1 MGSTSSMAG
10 RMVALNSALFMNQP
24 VVLYGALAALCFGL
38 VSPAVA
44 QSYVNFEGKQTR
56 PVCLSP
62 DGTRLFAVNTPDA
75 RLSVFDVTHPLS
87 PSLVAEI
94 PVGVEPV
101 SVNPRNNDEVW
112 VVNEVS
118 DSVSIVSVSTGTV
131 VDTLY
136 VKDEPADVVFAGGK
150 AFISAARKNQIAVFD
165 ATSRSLLTNIAVFG
179 ENPRCLVVNSNGTKV
194 YAAFAL
200 SGNHTTLI
208 PEEDIPGVPVAP
220 LQITNGVPAMNPSL
234 PPPPRA
240 GLIVDATNAT
250 WYPSYIKYN
259 MPDNDVVEIDV
270 ASMTVN
276 RYFSRVGTI
285 NLGLAV
291 QPGSGDLFVANSDA
305 RNLTHFE
312 PALRGFFV
320 TNRVSRV
327 NIGSGALTHSDLNA
341 GYNPSGFTL
350 LQKTNALAQPTAIVF
365 ETNGASF
372 YLAAFGSD
380 RIARVDAASGAVLTR
395 IELCPTAV
403 GSAADARTK
412 RGPRG
417 LALNSG
423 AALYVLNRIANTLSV
438 VELPTHLVVKE
449 IPVGSYDPT
458 TTVIRQGRGFL
469 YDAKL
474 SGNGTVSCASCH
486 IDAEMDLIAWD
497 LGDPTGQM
505 VTNPA
510 VFQLS
515 PGGVPNFLT
524 NVNETFHPMKGP
536 LTTQT
541 LRGLNAMEPLHWRGD
556 RTNFTHFNGAFD
568 SLLGGAA
575 LPGADMNAY
584 RDFINTVVFQPNPN
598 QNLDRSFPTNFGGAN
613 AALGRTLFITNLYQ
627 PSQGLACNT
636 CHALPTGS
644 DRLIDPDQVLPG
656 SQGFKVAQLRN
667 IYQKTGLNRTRGTPA
682 TGTNSIGG
690 FGFQHDGK
698 FEDLFAFLSQSVF
711 GAFASDSARK
721 SNVQA
726 FVLCFDTGMAP
737 AVGYSRTLTVANVT
751 STSSTNDWNLLEAQ
765 AAAGTN
771 LDLIVKGTID
781 GRRRGLLYQ
790 PGLNTYKLD
799 STNNATFTRTQLRA
813 KIQAGDVLTLIGV
826 PPGSGQRMGIDRN
839 ANGVLDAD
847 EPLPKLQ
854 VAQTGGSTVVSWPF
868 TTAGVLEETA
878 SLSSPSWTNSTSVV
892 ELSNG
897 TNYATALGGGGT
909 KFFRLRV
916 Q

>member
-1 MGSTSSMAG
+1 MNRLVVFSG
-10 RMVALNSALFMNQP
+10 ALSALVFTVATSLP
-24 VVLYGALAALCFGL
+24 
-38 VSPAVA
+38 A

-56 PVCLSP
+56 PICLSP
-62 DGTRLFAVNTPDA
+62 DGTKLFAVNTPDA

-87 PSLVAEI
+87 PFLIAEI

-101 SVNPRNNDEVW
+101 SVNARNNDEVW

-118 DSVSIVSVSTGTV
+118 DSVSIVSVSGRVV

-150 AFISAARKNQIAVFD
+150 AFVSAARKNQIAVFD
-165 ATSRSLLTNIAVFG
+165 ATSRSLLTNIALFG

-208 PEEDIPGVPVAP
+208 PEEDTPGVPVAP
-220 LQITNGVPAMNPSL
+220 PQLTNGVPPMNPSL

-240 GLIVDATNAT
+240 ALIVDATNST

-270 ASMTVN
+270 TSLTVS
-276 RYFSRVGTI
+276 RYFSRVGTV
-285 NLGLAV
+285 NFAVAV
-291 QPGSGDLFVANSDA
+291 QPGSDDLFVANTDA

-327 NIGSGALTHSDLNA
+327 NIGSGVSTHFDLNA
-341 GYNPSGFTL
+341 GYHPTTFTL
-350 LQKTNALAQPTAIVF
+350 LEKTNALAQPTAIVF
-365 ETNGASF
+365 EMNGAS
-372 YLAAFGSD
+372 YYVAAFGSD
-380 RIARVDAASGAVLTR
+380 RVARVDAASGNVLTR

-403 GSAADARTK
+403 GSAADARNK
-412 RGPRG
+412 HGPRG
-417 LALNSG
+417 LALKPG
-423 AALYVLNRIANTLSV
+423 EALYAMNRIANTVSV
-438 VELPTHLVVKE
+438 IELAGHSVVKE
-449 IPVGSYDPT
+449 MPVGSHDPT
-458 TTVIRQGRGFL
+458 TTAIRQGRGFL

-505 VTNPA
+505 STNA
-510 VFQLS
+510 TVFQFS
-515 PGGVPNFLT
+515 PGGSPNFLT
-524 NVNETFHPMKGP
+524 NANEAFHPMKGP

-541 LRGLNAMEPLHWRGD
+541 LRGLNAMDPLHWRGD

-568 SLLGGAA
+568 SLLGGTA
-575 LPGADMNAY
+575 LPTADINAY

-613 AALGRTLFITNLYQ
+613 AAVGRTLFLTNLYQ
-627 PSQGLACNT
+627 PSQGLSCNT
-636 CHALPTGS
+636 CHKLPTGS
-644 DRLIDPDQVLPG
+644 DRLINPDQVLPG
-656 SQGFKVAQLRN
+656 SQGFKVAHLRE

-682 TGTNSIGG
+682 GGTNSIGG

-711 GAFASDSARK
+711 GALASDNVRK
-721 SNVQA
+721 SNIQA
-726 FVLCFDTGMAP
+726 FVLCFDTDMAP
-737 AVGYSRTLTVANVT
+737 AVGYSRTLTAANVAGA
-751 STSSTNDWNLLEAQ
+751 SITNDWNLLEAQ

-771 LDLIVKGTID
+771 IDLVVKGTID

-790 PGLNTYKLD
+790 PSVNNYKLD
-799 STNNATFTRTQLRA
+799 STNSTAMTRAQLRT
-813 KIQAGDVLTLIGV
+813 KVQAGDMLTIMGV
-826 PPGSGQRMGIDRN
+826 PPGAGQRMAIDRDL
-839 ANGVLDAD
+839 NGVLDAD
-847 EPLPKLQ
+847 ELLPKLQ
-854 VAQTGGSTVVSWPF
+854 VAQAGGNTVVSWPF
-868 TTAGVLEETA
+868 TAVGVLEETA
-878 SLSSPSWTNSTSVV
+878 SLTVPNWTNSARVV
-892 ELSNG
+892 ELLNG
-897 TNYATALGGGGT
+897 TNYATAAPGEGT

-916 Q
+916 H